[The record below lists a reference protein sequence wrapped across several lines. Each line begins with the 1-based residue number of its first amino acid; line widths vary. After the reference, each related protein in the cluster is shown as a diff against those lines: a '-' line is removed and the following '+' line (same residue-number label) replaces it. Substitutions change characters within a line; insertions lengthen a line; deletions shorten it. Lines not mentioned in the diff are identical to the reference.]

1 MKIFILV
8 GFVIAAIGVVITMI
22 NYRYYSHKTRTLKT
36 EHDIRVKLMNEQKAM
51 NEKLFVEK
59 EKKAIESE
67 IERNER
73 EIRE

>member
-1 MKIFILV
+1 M
-8 GFVIAAIGVVITMI
+8 AAVAPANTLP
-22 NYRYYSHKTRTLKT
+22 NNRYYSHKTRTLKT
-36 EHDIRVKLMNEQKAM
+36 EHDIRVKLMTEQKAM